1 MLFTVGPRLTGV
13 DHGSSVVPR
22 VETQMSWLP
31 MPPTRPVISV
41 SLGGRV
47 DGIPYHDLIGKSDGF
62 RRPGYI
68 VFLDPAVALERGA
81 NSFTVSTPIRVF
93 ARLAS
98 ANLLKG
104 PGGSIGSGDLAGVL
118 MFFGYAR
125 RF

>member
-1 MLFTVGPRLTGV
+1 VPDVYTGRLGMSYGLLPEQGV
-13 DHGSSVVPR
+13 
-22 VETQMSWLP
+22 
-31 MPPTRPVISV
+31 SV

-62 RRPGYI
+62 RRPSVI
-68 VFLDPAVALERGA
+68 VFLDPAVALERGP
-81 NSFTVSTPIRVF
+81 NTFTFSSPIRMF

-98 ANLLKG
+98 ANLLTG

-118 MFFGYAR
+118 MFVGYSR